1 MSCSSPLHILEE
13 LLDAVSAPEESD
25 GDQDLGSS
33 DEELLNL
40 SFAATEGIQGKRTM
54 RLHGLVNH

>member
-13 LLDAVSAPEESD
+13 LLDAFSALEESD
-25 GDQDLGSS
+25 GDQDLASS

-40 SFAATEGIQGKRTM
+40 SFASTEGFQGKRTM